1 LQILGTYFVTADSKE
16 VIFMDKQQ
24 KDTQLERNLN
34 NYDYIWGSD
43 QDQYLKEESESE
55 QPATEPEEQDL
66 T

>member
-16 VIFMDKQQ
+16 VIFVDKQQ

-43 QDQYLKEESESE
+43 QDQYLKEETESE